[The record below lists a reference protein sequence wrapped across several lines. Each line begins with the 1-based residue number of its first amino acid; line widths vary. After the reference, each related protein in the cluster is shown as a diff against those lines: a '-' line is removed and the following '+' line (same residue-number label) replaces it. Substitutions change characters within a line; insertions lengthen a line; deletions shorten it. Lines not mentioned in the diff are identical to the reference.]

1 VDQKEG
7 RIMVRTIVLGLVAL
21 LAFAGGVSACPFD
34 KTAATTAPTTTESSA
49 LPLPTTTDT
58 TETKTGG

>member
-1 VDQKEG
+1 
-7 RIMVRTIVLGLVAL
+7 MVRALVLGLAALTL
-21 LAFAGGVSACPFD
+21 LASAGAASACPFG

>member
-1 VDQKEG
+1 
-7 RIMVRTIVLGLVAL
+7 MVRAIVLGLVTF

-34 KTAATTAPTTTESSA
+34 KNAQTTAPTTTESSA
-49 LPLPTTTDT
+49 LPPSDTGPTTTDT